1 MQTNIC
7 QLQTL
12 PGTNKH
18 LPGLEP
24 LTDLYT
30 TLQATRWPGANKY
43 LQHLHKQ
50 TFTGGEPLTHFKHY
64 MPPGAN
70 KHLQTFIPTNTYK
83 HKQTFTGWSHLLTLI
98 QHYKPPGANKDLQTF
113 IQKQTFTGV
122 EPLTHFNT
130 TLHAT
135 RCKQTCKTSTPTNT
149 YKHKLN
155 LQVRRR
161 SHLITLTQ
169 HCHQVQKNIY
179 KNKHLQTLANIWE
192 KICWPYRA

>member
-1 MQTNIC
+1 M
-7 QLQTL
+7 
-12 PGTNKH
+12 
-18 LPGLEP
+18 
-24 LTDLYT
+24 
-30 TLQATRWPGANKY
+30 
-43 LQHLHKQ
+43 
-50 TFTGGEPLTHFKHY
+50 
-64 MPPGAN
+64 
-70 KHLQTFIPTNTYK
+70 
-83 HKQTFTGWSHLLTLI
+83 I

-169 HCHQVQKNIY
+169 HCHQVQTNIY
-179 KNKHLQTLANIWE
+179 KNKHLQTLANIYRLEPLTHFDTTLHATRSTCHKMQTNIRILRNIE
-192 KICWPYRA
+192 KLKD